1 MKRDAKPTKRKLYSY
16 EFKGRARRAL
26 LWTKRT
32 YEMWFLFAKTHQN
45 EGGKIPKA
53 FGKLNEF
60 SGFEEWWQ
68 HEKYGFELFCEN
80 EHKSLVELVTTTTT
94 PKENGT
100 AIVKV
105 QLNADQDLVMRD
117 FEIALRHLQEH
128 EEYSSTARF
137 QPSYPQKQI
146 KLKKL
151 EESLSAYIVSQQMVH
166 RRAIHRLYR
175 KGKAEQRRVETRSFD
190 RKVEVDGLSDE
201 HGNKKVYRY
210 ETYKRR
216 VWVSNPL
223 YDNWVIKKTRTLS
236 RQRRMVKQVFKNI
249 EQGTFP

>member
-1 MKRDAKPTKRKLYSY
+1 MRIGTKPTKRKLYSY
-16 EFKGRARRAL
+16 EFKGRPRRAL

-32 YEMWFLFAKTHQN
+32 YEMWFLFARVHQR
-45 EGGKIPKA
+45 EGGKIPKE
-53 FGKLNEF
+53 FGDLSQF
-60 SGFEEWWQ
+60 SGFEEWWR
-68 HEKYGFELFCEN
+68 HEKYGFDLFCEQ
-80 EHKSLVELVTTTTT
+80 EHKALVELVTSTKT
-94 PKENGT
+94 PKEDGT
-100 AIVKV
+100 ALVRV
-105 QLNADQDLVMRD
+105 RLNADLDLVVRD

-137 QPSYPQKQI
+137 QPSQHQKQI

-151 EESLSAYIVSQQMVH
+151 EEALSAYIVSQEMVH

-175 KGKAEQRRVETRSFD
+175 KGKAEHRKIEKKSFE
-190 RKVEVDGLSDE
+190 RKVEVDALSDE

-210 ETYKRR
+210 ETYRRR
-216 VWVSNPL
+216 VWVDNPL

-249 EQGTFP
+249 EQRTFP